1 MNEIKLGFE
10 MKSVRLSL
18 DDILPVRQFKA
29 EGKHVPRYKS
39 IMVTLKE
46 VGQVEPLVVHP
57 QKEAPGK
64 YLLLD
69 GHLRFFA
76 LKELG
81 QAFADC
87 IISNDDEC
95 FTYNSRVSRVPP
107 IQEHKMIMRAIRNG
121 VKPERIAAVLDIPLR
136 VVQAS
141 MKLLDGIH
149 PEAAEILKDKNISP
163 KAIRLLKRVN
173 AVRQLEI
180 AELMVNANN
189 FFTGYAEALVLGTP
203 REQLA
208 NASVPKKK
216 TGLKP
221 EQIAKMEQEME
232 SLERDIKSVGETFTE
247 NVFNLTCARTY
258 IRKLLENG
266 KVARF
271 LNANH
276 PEIFSE
282 FENIAVTESL

>member
-1 MNEIKLGFE
+1 MSEIKLGFE
-10 MKSVRLSL
+10 MRRVRLSL

-29 EGKHVPRYKS
+29 EGKHVPRYAS
-39 IMVTLKE
+39 VLVALKE
-46 VGQVEPLVVHP
+46 VGLVEPLVVHP
-57 QKEAPGK
+57 QKDVPGK

-81 QAFADC
+81 QGFADC

-95 FTYNSRVSRVPP
+95 FTYNARVSRVPP

-121 VKPERIAAVLDIPLR
+121 VNPERIAAALNIPLR

-141 MKLLDGIH
+141 MRLLDGIH
-149 PEAAEILKDKNISP
+149 PEAAEMLKDKNISP

-180 AELMVNANN
+180 VELMVNANN
-189 FFTGYAEALVLGTP
+189 FFAGYAEALVLGTP

-208 NASVPKKK
+208 DASVPKKK

-232 SLERDIKSVGETFTE
+232 SLERDIKAISETFTE
-247 NVFNLTCARTY
+247 NMFNLTCARTY
-258 IRKLLENG
+258 IRKLLENA
-266 KVARF
+266 KVGRF
-271 LNANH
+271 LSANH
-276 PEIFSE
+276 SEIFSE
-282 FENIAVTESL
+282 FENIAATESL